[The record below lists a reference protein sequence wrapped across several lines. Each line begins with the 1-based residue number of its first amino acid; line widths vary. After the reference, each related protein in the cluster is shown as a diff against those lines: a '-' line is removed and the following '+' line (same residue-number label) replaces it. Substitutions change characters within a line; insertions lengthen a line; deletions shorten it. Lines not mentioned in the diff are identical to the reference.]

1 MSQLD
6 ETVQNLVNAGV
17 INIETYNQKVEQYKE
32 ESPTQA
38 LRKQNAAL
46 ILDSMQQEEQIA
58 DMSGRQAD
66 LILQLTKEGV
76 L

>member
-1 MSQLD
+1 MD